1 MRLENLTNLHA
12 ALAAS
17 FTQGTLAFAASQA
30 APGAMRFPRGDAN
43 PDTVSPTPRLSQ
55 ALDVP
60 ADFRREYLEFYRLL
74 PLRLEA
80 EHLAVAVAGEPN
92 PEALADLER
101 SYARPLLLVPMPAA
115 DLEAEIRRLY
125 ASRESLGALMA
136 DWADAAEPA
145 PGDGTAMTD
154 LRDLANKAPVVQ
166 FVNLLLREAHEA
178 RASDVHLEAT
188 RDGLRVRLR
197 IDGVLS
203 ELPGPPPAVRAAI
216 VSRIKLLADLDIAE
230 RRQPQ
235 DGRIRVRLEAQELD
249 LRVSTLPTLHGE
261 SVVLR
266 LLDHAGRPAEL
277 GALGMAPDLLARFTQ
292 LAQRPHGILLAT
304 GPTGSGKTTTLYA
317 ALSLRDRAAEKI
329 VTVEEPIEY
338 HLDGV
343 TQVPVNRKGHLA
355 FAEALRSILR
365 QDPDVL
371 MVGEM
376 RDGETAG
383 IAVQAAMTGH
393 LVLSTL
399 HTNDALSAI
408 PRLTDLGVEPYMVAA
423 TVEAVLAQRLVR
435 RICPDCR
442 VRYAPDPAA
451 VALLAGPSAGRVTLE
466 RGAGC
471 ASCRQTGFRGRTGI
485 FELLIMNEA
494 LKGALSRGADHGRLR
509 ALALDGGFT
518 TLRADGWQ
526 KVQAGLTT
534 IEEVLRVAGD

>member
-1 MRLENLTNLHA
+1 MCL
-12 ALAAS
+12 LAWHLPLSHGVARGMPEGS
-17 FTQGTLAFAASQA
+17 STSPKACVPTTLAV
-30 APGAMRFPRGDAN
+30 
-43 PDTVSPTPRLSQ
+43 TT
-55 ALDVP
+55 
-60 ADFRREYLEFYRLL
+60 DFKREYLEYYRLL
-74 PLRLEA
+74 PLELGA
-80 EHLAVAVAGEPN
+80 EVLRVAVAGEPN
-92 PEALADLER
+92 PDALEDLRQSYGRPLDLVAMEPADLLDAIR
-101 SYARPLLLVPMPAA
+101 LAFAA
-115 DLEAEIRRLY
+115 
-125 ASRESLGALMA
+125 SESLTTLVR
-136 DWADAAEPA
+136 DLDARVT
-145 PGDGTAMTD
+145 PGSQEGDETLTD
-154 LRDLANKAPVVQ
+154 LRDLANQAPVVR

-178 RASDVHLEAT
+178 GASDVHLEAA

-203 ELPGPPPAVRAAI
+203 ELPGPPATMQAAI
-216 VSRIKLLADLDIAE
+216 VSRIKLLAELDIAE

-235 DGRIRVRLEAQELD
+235 DGRIRVRLEARELD

-277 GALGMAPDLLARFTQ
+277 GALGMSPALLARFTQ

-317 ALSLRDRAAEKI
+317 ALGLRDRAAEKI

-338 HLDGV
+338 HLEGV

-435 RICPDCR
+435 RICAECR

-451 VALLAGPSAGRVTLE
+451 VALLTGRPVGRVTLE

-471 ASCRQTGFRGRTGI
+471 HACRQTGFRGRTGI
-485 FELLIMNEA
+485 FELLVVTDAFKE
-494 LKGALSRGADHGRLR
+494 ALSRGADPARLR
-509 ALALDGGFT
+509 AIALEDGLT
-518 TLRADGWQ
+518 TLRTDGWQ
-526 KVQAGLTT
+526 KVEAGLTT